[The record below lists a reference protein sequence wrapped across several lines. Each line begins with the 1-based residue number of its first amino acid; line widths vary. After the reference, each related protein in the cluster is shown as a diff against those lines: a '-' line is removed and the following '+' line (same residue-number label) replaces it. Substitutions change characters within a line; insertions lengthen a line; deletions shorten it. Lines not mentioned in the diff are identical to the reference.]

1 MIVHSLPSKLFFF
14 SGNFFKIC
22 LNIVEDNPD
31 EIRKR
36 KRRRKYLDSSVKKLF
51 ILAIVSGIPETY
63 ENVKA
68 ILSALKLEDLKFD
81 FCLATD
87 MKLQN
92 IAVGI
97 QSGSSMYPCA
107 YCESARPFTI
117 KAMLRTLGK

>member
-1 MIVHSLPSKLFFF
+1 M
-14 SGNFFKIC
+14 
-22 LNIVEDNPD
+22 
-31 EIRKR
+31 
-36 KRRRKYLDSSVKKLF
+36 KKLF
-51 ILAIVSGIPETY
+51 ILAIESGIPETY

-117 KAMLRTLGK
+117 EAMLRTLGK